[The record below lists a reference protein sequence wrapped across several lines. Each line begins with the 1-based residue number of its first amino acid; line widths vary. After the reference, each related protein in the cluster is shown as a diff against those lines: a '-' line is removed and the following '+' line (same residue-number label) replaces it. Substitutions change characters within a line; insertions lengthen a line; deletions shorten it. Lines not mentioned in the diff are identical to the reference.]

1 MSIRRIYY
9 ATEEPRNM
17 MWLPSL
23 YFAKGLP
30 YVIIMV
36 TALLFYKQ
44 MGLSNAQITF
54 YTSWLYLPWVMKPLW
69 APFVDRAGSK
79 RWWMLATELLIG
91 AALGGIAFTIPTTFK
106 MQGSLCLFFLIALAC
121 ASHNVATDK
130 YYNMAVRK
138 DMRLTYRSVR
148 ELSYRI
154 AMIVGQGV
162 LVMLAGN
169 VQVLYRN
176 SISYSWCL
184 LFYFAAGIMLLL
196 WLWHTQTLPHLRLDR
211 WQYIDIRDTWSEITQ
226 TTKTFLRK
234 PKLWFILL
242 FIMLFR
248 LPEAL
253 INKVSVLFLIDYSTK
268 GGLGLAP
275 QEYAFTQGTLG
286 IVGITLGAFLGYK
299 AISSR
304 GFKRCL
310 WPMALSLLIS
320 PVIYLVLSLLK
331 TQDITHIALC
341 MLIDQTAYSFGTT
354 AYLAFI
360 VQACKNDFTLH
371 HRTMCKAFVALS
383 MMLPAMI
390 SGLLQETMGYQLF
403 FLVTLLFGLCTLLM
417 ALALPYYIY
426 NNKV

>member
-1 MSIRRIYY
+1 MAIRRRHY
-9 ATEEPRNM
+9 AAEEPRNM

-30 YVIIMV
+30 YVIVMV
-36 TALLFYKQ
+36 TALLFFKQ

-69 APFVDRAGSK
+69 GPFVDRAFSK
-79 RWWMLATELLIG
+79 RWWMIATELLIG
-91 AALGGIAFTIPTTFK
+91 AALGGIALTIPTSFK
-106 MQGSLCLFFLIALAC
+106 MQGSLCLLFLIAFAN
-121 ASHNVATDK
+121 STHNVVTDR
-130 YYNMAVRK
+130 YYNMAVKKELR
-138 DMRLTYRSVR
+138 MTYRNVR
-148 ELSYRI
+148 EISYRI

-162 LVMLAGN
+162 LVMFAGN

-184 LFYFAAGIMLLL
+184 LFYFAAGMMLLL

-211 WQYIDIRDTWSEITQ
+211 WQYIDLRDTWSEISI
-226 TTKTFLRK
+226 TTKTFFRK
-234 PKLWFILL
+234 PKLWFTLL
-242 FIMLFR
+242 FIMFFR

-253 INKVSVLFLIDYSTK
+253 INKVSVLFLVDYETQ

-286 IVGITLGAFLGYK
+286 IVGFTLGAFLGFK
-299 AISSR
+299 AIRERSFS
-304 GFKRCL
+304 RCL

-320 PVIYLVLSLLK
+320 PVIYLALSLLK
-331 TQDITHIALC
+331 TQDITLISLC
-341 MLIDQTAYSFGTT
+341 IFIEQTAYAFGTT

-360 VQACKNDFTLH
+360 SQACSTDFTLH

-383 MMLPAMI
+383 LMLPAMI
-390 SGLLQETMGYQLF
+390 SGLLQSLLGYQLF
-403 FLVTLLFGLCTLLM
+403 FV
-417 ALALPYYIY
+417 LALVCGVCTILLTLKIK
-426 NNKV
+426 NIED